1 MIVSDLPGMPGQ
13 GGGGGSGGAG
23 GVREEEAGDQLP
35 EKGRGMRK
43 SESSLISTRER
54 FLIVLTKENP

>member
-23 GVREEEAGDQLP
+23 GVGEEEAGNQLP

-43 SESSLISTRER
+43 SESS
-54 FLIVLTKENP
+54 